1 MDDWQLPPSALPS
14 IISPTQPFPS
24 SSYPC
29 TGGDPGQPYR
39 THRKSNSAK
48 LHIDV
53 GNAPLLPAL
62 FRYECLPWKQ
72 KDHKFPMFAFG
83 MASVPARGMDRTRKA
98 WEGNVKVSQLWWVHR
113 HFKSS
118 APFDQLWKVTL
129 FYLLGTRNSSLW
141 MLMSLILY
149 FWTIHY
155 SSNKM

>member
-1 MDDWQLPPSALPS
+1 MTGSSLPLHSPLLSLQLNLFHPPP
-14 IISPTQPFPS
+14 IPVQEGIQGNH
-24 SSYPC
+24 
-29 TGGDPGQPYR
+29 TGHTGR
-39 THRKSNSAK
+39 VTAK